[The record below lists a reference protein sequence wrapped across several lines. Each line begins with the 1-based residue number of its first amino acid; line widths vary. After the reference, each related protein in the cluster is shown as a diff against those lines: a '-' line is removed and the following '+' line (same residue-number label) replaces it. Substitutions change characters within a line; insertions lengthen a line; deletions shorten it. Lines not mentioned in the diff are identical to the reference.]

1 MRTHMILAA
10 ALVALAGPAF
20 ADSWKDESGKRYW
33 RGEYRSDDR
42 DEDRRDYAREY
53 KEEFRTNGCKVE
65 RKWERDG
72 DYKEEIKC
80 DGRRR
85 YR

>member
-1 MRTHMILAA
+1 MR
-10 ALVALAGPAF
+10 
-20 ADSWKDESGKRYW
+20 
-33 RGEYRSDDR
+33 RSDYR
-42 DEDRRDYAREY
+42 DDDRRDYAREY

-80 DGRRR
+80 DGKRR